1 MKKEIMCNIL
11 RSPAKYPTDK
21 VSDAGFQAAEL
32 LEKGGTL
39 SDDGTLTVFTVATEA
54 LAPAEV
60 DPALYVPKTTADALF
75 NYLCQ
80 LLEIIDHE
88 QWTNPRGIDFRTLAP
103 YNNIK
108 VVVLSNIVNNMRAQ
122 HGLLRPVELNDG
134 EQPEQAALRL
144 YGPDSREFFVVCAE
158 RYLMQQLEAAGTG
171 NIQHLELVPVEDVP
185 AAIPVDDAQKV
196 LHEDQVGKVDAPREG
211 ANDDAPQG

>member
-1 MKKEIMCNIL
+1 MITVL
-11 RSPAKYPTDK
+11 RSPAKYPAEQ
-21 VSDAGFQAAEL
+21 VANAGFQAAEL
-32 LEKGGTL
+32 LENGGTV
-39 SDDGTLTVFTVATEA
+39 SEDGTLTVASPQRDLAATGDFIARE
-54 LAPAEV
+54 EV
-60 DPALYVPKTTADALF
+60 MQSFVPKTTADALF